1 MKEYDIP
8 RYIDSQQQF
17 LFWELD
23 EFCVCSGLF
32 MIGILSDTLTVMC
45 IVIYFVTNGMARMK
59 NNTLDGLL
67 FHLCFWLGLVS
78 VSNEFDDAVTKEMYQ

>member
-23 EFCVCSGLF
+23 EFCAVSYTHL
-32 MIGILSDTLTVMC
+32 TLPTKR
-45 IVIYFVTNGMARMK
+45 IV
-59 NNTLDGLL
+59 
-67 FHLCFWLGLVS
+67 
-78 VSNEFDDAVTKEMYQ
+78 

>member
-32 MIGILSDTLTVMC
+32 MIGIMADALTIMC
-45 IVIYFVTNGMARMK
+45 IASGARGERDAKVIR
-59 NNTLDGLL
+59 
-67 FHLCFWLGLVS
+67 HRSS
-78 VSNEFDDAVTKEMYQ
+78 VRTT